1 MRKKI
6 ENYIQKWTTTV
17 YLNDIPDE
25 APRRLEELNKVPS
38 YRQICIAILKN
49 DNSLKYLG
57 FTPKVSNY
65 YSLLKRKEL
74 EEKGIIPKQWRLDL

>member
-1 MRKKI
+1 MQKKVKD
-6 ENYIQKWTTTV
+6 YIKKWTTTV

-49 DNSLKYLG
+49 DKHLKTLG
-57 FTPKVSNY
+57 QSQPISKV
-65 YSLLKRKEL
+65 YSQLKRKEL
-74 EEKGIIPKQWRLDL
+74 EERGVIPKQWRLEL